1 VKSYVMV
8 SLSLEITRDAD
19 IIALL
24 ERLKG
29 TRSTT
34 RYVKQAIREKI
45 AKEEKEATGNED

>member
-1 VKSYVMV
+1 MKSYVMV
-8 SLSLEITRDAD
+8 SISLEVTRDVD

-34 RYVKQAIREKI
+34 RYVKQAIREKM
-45 AKEEKEATGNED
+45 AKEDEEVAGNED